1 MKKFISSFATAGII
15 LPLILL
21 SISVSIPNLP
31 VIFDKFKLALW
42 PSSSQLPVIYAWS
55 LNDVAILVISI
66 AINVLIYSTIGL
78 FFWLGLHKNRLIFL
92 ILIPSIFLLEY
103 KWLLFNFGPR
113 LFIN

>member
-1 MKKFISSFATAGII
+1 MKKFISSFATAAII

-21 SISVSIPNLP
+21 CISVSVPDLP
-31 VIFDKFKLALW
+31 VIFDKIKLALW
-42 PSSSQLPVIYAWS
+42 PSSSQLMVVYAWS
-55 LNDVAILVISI
+55 INDLITLVISI
-66 AINVLIYSTIGL
+66 AINVLLYSIIGL

-113 LFIN
+113 MFIN